1 MESFI
6 QVVALYCWDLTKTI
20 LIYQEPLLTP
30 KCQEIKIV
38 WRENVIRKPFKTI
51 RKRTLVRNIYFIS
64 VLGHLKWKFVDTC
77 CSLAPFSIHSQRKT
91 LSYLVSGLNLF
102 WNIVLELIMR
112 SSKFQSRQDLQ
123 LYWKMTP
130 LQAFSCKFYWIFLL
144 SSSLKVVLVNAVF
157 ELSIFTL

>member
-6 QVVALYCWDLTKTI
+6 QVVALYSWDLTKTI

-38 WRENVIRKPFKTI
+38 WRGNVIRKPFKTI

-77 CSLAPFSIHSQRKT
+77 CSLAPFSIYSQRKT
-91 LSYLVSGLNLF
+91 LSCLVSGLDLF
-102 WNIVLELIMR
+102 WNIVLELWGA
-112 SSKFQSRQDLQ
+112 LN
-123 LYWKMTP
+123 
-130 LQAFSCKFYWIFLL
+130 
-144 SSSLKVVLVNAVF
+144 SSLAKTYNFTEKGLPYRRFPVSFTEYFCCLQVLK
-157 ELSIFTL
+157 